1 MKAVPLSYCEIYKE
15 FVYDE
20 NSPSR
25 LSRLVNGNFVQVLGK
40 NKAGYYR
47 VSFKNRRIYAH
58 RIIWLLFYPDYDQTL
73 DIDHIDL
80 DKSNNSLCNLR
91 LVSRSTNLKNKRS
104 SSKHK
109 NIYWDSNRSRYQ
121 VYYQANLNRKSKM
134 FNQSDYGSK
143 ELALEAA
150 ITFRNSLV
158 ENGLIILTKEDS

>member
-1 MKAVPLSYCEIYKE
+1 MKAVPLSHAEISKE

-20 NSPSR
+20 NSPSK
-25 LSRLVNGNFVQVLGK
+25 LSRIVKGDIVQVLGK

-58 RIIWLLFYPDYDQTL
+58 RIIWLLFNPDYDQTL

-80 DKSNNSLCNLR
+80 NKSNNSLSNLR

-109 NIYWDSNRSRYQ
+109 NIYWDKNRNRYQ
-121 VYYQANLNRKSKM
+121 VYYQTNLNRSSKM
-134 FNQSDYGSK
+134 FNEVDYGSK
-143 ELALEAA
+143 ELALQAA
-150 ITFRNSLV
+150 IRFRNVLV
-158 ENGLIILTKEDS
+158 ENGLVILTKEDS